1 METQVLP
8 TVTEGKAFNLSCSS
22 IGGSPPPEILWYKD
36 GATEVEEGSV
46 FKAGRTRTE
55 PSSAL
60 LTVVPKKEV
69 SQFSCPKSKKIHQL
83 LHKNGP
89 GVIL

>member
-1 METQVLP
+1 MQVLP

-36 GATEVEEGSV
+36 GSADVEEGSV

-69 SQFSCPKSKKIHQL
+69 RIIQNSCA
-83 LHKNGP
+83 
-89 GVIL
+89 

>member
-36 GATEVEEGSV
+36 GATKVEEGTV

-69 SQFSCPKSKKIHQL
+69 SHIQFSCP
-83 LHKNGP
+83 N
-89 GVIL
+89 

>member
-1 METQVLP
+1 MP

-36 GATEVEEGSV
+36 GATKVEEGTV

-69 SQFSCPKSKKIHQL
+69 SNISQFSCPK
-83 LHKNGP
+83 
-89 GVIL
+89 